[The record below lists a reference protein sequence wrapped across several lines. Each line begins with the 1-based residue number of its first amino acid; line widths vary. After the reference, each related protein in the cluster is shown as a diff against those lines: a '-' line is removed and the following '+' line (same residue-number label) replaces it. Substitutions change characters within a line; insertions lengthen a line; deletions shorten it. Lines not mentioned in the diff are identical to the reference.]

1 MVFTEGEK
9 DGLGSIPMCQSGDR
23 PDCDINQP
31 CSGGTGDIM
40 KKHTYQKV
48 ALLACAITAQAQN
61 PTAQTEDL
69 NHLIVTAGI
78 APIESDQFGGSVTV
92 IDAAELAAM
101 QATYLADVLRTVPGF
116 AINQSGGPG
125 TQTQLRVRGSE
136 ANHVLVLV
144 DGVRVND
151 PTAND
156 EFLFNYA
163 MLDDVERIEIIR
175 GPQSAIWG
183 TDAVSAVINIITHD
197 GNQNDSI
204 LADLSYGSFN
214 TKKLGLSGQLSGTK
228 WNLSTGIQALDSA
241 GTNISRS
248 GSEADGFENL
258 SRHFKLNVLPVDDL
272 KLTFAYRRQDATNEF
287 DGTDFVVT
295 GLPVDADLWTER
307 QQLTGQVG
315 IQYSPAAFW
324 QAGMQYHWSDTEGQN
339 FTHGLGVTSATSSDT
354 DTLEVDSSWY
364 FGANAQHR
372 FSLRGDHRQIDFVQ
386 RGEASPFGDP
396 NQRQSYHVTGL
407 AAEYHHQWSEA
418 FSWNLSARNDDFNR
432 FEDVSNAKLA
442 AAYQLHPNWRLRGTY
457 GTGSKAPSF
466 IERFGFFP
474 ANFIGNPNLKPE
486 QSDAFEVAVAYSGSK
501 SQVEW
506 IYFDQ
511 DLRDEINGFVFDP
524 ASGLF
529 TAANKSGDSQRRGME
544 LIWQTQLSDQWG
556 ISGNYTYTDATEQ
569 AADGTDV
576 TEVRRPENMAHV
588 AVDFSFAD
596 GRGQLYCQVNYQDDQ
611 LDVFFDPTSF
621 VSSQVKLDA
630 YTTVDLTFN
639 WHFSEA
645 LHLFVKGQNIFNE
658 SYEEVLGYARP
669 GAAYTAGVKA
679 RF

>member
-1 MVFTEGEK
+1 
-9 DGLGSIPMCQSGDR
+9 
-23 PDCDINQP
+23 
-31 CSGGTGDIM
+31 M
-40 KKHTYQKV
+40 KTHTYQKV

-61 PTAQTEDL
+61 PTPQTEDL

-92 IDAAELAAM
+92 ISTADLAAM

-163 MLDDVERIEIIR
+163 MLDAVERIEIIR

-183 TDAVSAVINIITHD
+183 TDAVSAVINIITHG
-197 GNQNDSI
+197 GNQHDSI

-214 TKKLGLSGQLSGTK
+214 TKKLGLSGQLSGAK

-258 SRHFKLNVLPVDDL
+258 TSHFTLNVLPVDDL
-272 KLTFAYRRQDATNEF
+272 ELTFAYRRQDATNEF

-295 GLPVDADLWTER
+295 GLPTDADLWTER

-315 IQYSPAAFW
+315 MRYTPASFW
-324 QAGMQYHWSDTEGQN
+324 QAGIQYHWSDIEGQN
-339 FTHGLGVTSATSSDT
+339 FTHGLGVTSATSSDS
-354 DTLEVDSSWY
+354 DALEVDSSWY
-364 FGANAQHR
+364 FGADGQHR
-372 FSLRGDHRQIDFVQ
+372 FSLQGDHRQIDFVQ

-442 AAYQLHPNWRLRGTY
+442 AVYRFNSHWRLRGTY

-486 QSDAFEVAVAYSGSK
+486 QSNAFEVAVGYSGSQ
-501 SQVEW
+501 SQVEL

-511 DLRDEINGFVFDP
+511 DLRDEIDGFVYDLD
-524 ASGLF
+524 SGLF

-569 AADGTDV
+569 AADGRGV

-596 GRGQLYCQVNYQDDQ
+596 GRGQLYGQVNYQDDQ

-621 VSSQVKLDA
+621 ESSNVNLSG

-639 WHFSEA
+639 WRFNETLQA
-645 LHLFVKGQNIFNE
+645 FVKGQNIFDE
-658 SYEEVLGYARP
+658 DYEEVLGYARP
-669 GAAYTAGVKA
+669 GAAYTVGVKA